1 MTSAFTICYRV
12 PHIMKW
18 PFIIYG
24 VKDVV
29 QDGAKQRELLSAE
42 RGGSVQVK
50 GRRSK
55 ILNNWMR
62 ERKKLFCGSGEQF
75 RSVGSSPFQLGRSLC
90 VESGAI
96 KKARNDLVWYHAAQI
111 PDIHPEYQLE
121 VPPKGAMG
129 V

>member
-1 MTSAFTICYRV
+1 MLWNAD
-12 PHIMKW
+12 IMKW

-29 QDGAKQRELLSAE
+29 QDGAKWHEELSAE
-42 RGGSVQVK
+42 HGESIQVK

-75 RSVGSSPFQLGRSLC
+75 RLVGLSPFQLGRSLC
-90 VESGAI
+90 VGSGAI
-96 KKARNDLVWYHAAQI
+96 KKARNDLVWYHPAQI
-111 PDIHPEYQLE
+111 TDTHSEHQLE